1 MLETLRPA
9 EIATPPASFA
19 DALTA
24 VDRAATTAARLRAA
38 ADALHAWGF
47 GRVLLTV
54 RDSSLAPRA
63 VAVAGRRERDSAP
76 DAMQPLP
83 GVVWRQRLPLL
94 QPFARDGLFFLP
106 GSDPWVAREFW
117 ADAPAQTPAP
127 GEWGAL
133 DLIVGLVMGAN
144 GDVLGTALLAESDAT
159 LRPDRDRWF
168 ELFGLLRHLGLRLSH
183 DAVQALAQR
192 RADRLQRLQ
201 EAGATL
207 ARSLDERE
215 IVRELARQVVRA
227 TDADGA
233 MVAAPDL
240 TAGTCRT
247 LARVVG
253 AAERPAE
260 PERPLGDGV
269 IATVAREGRSLRSPE
284 GGRRGDLAASDAWSP
299 LSALDVMGDVVKEL
313 GPPGSVIAVPIM
325 VGIRLLGVLAVHA
338 TESDRFTAEDAEVVA
353 TMATQ
358 AATAL
363 ANAQRYAE
371 SERER
376 RQSEALAEVARAV
389 GESLR
394 PGDVM
399 YLILRHALALLKAEG
414 ACIAL
419 RQDAWM
425 HIVAAS
431 GAAELLAGVHV
442 PIDDSLLGRVAQ
454 QGGQVLSNDLPAHSG
469 AFKPLQRITRI
480 RNTVIAPLTT
490 AQGTIGAIAVLNRA
504 EPCTQAVARIL
515 QRLGDQVSVAIAN
528 ARLFEEVERATRE
541 WKVAFDSVASCL
553 VVLDDARRI
562 ARCNRRLVELCG
574 APDVSA
580 VLGASFPGVL
590 WHDAAAHAATT
601 LIERASA
608 EGAVVRG
615 EVLDDMRGRVFMLTA
630 APHPDGGSMVT
641 VDDVTDER

>member
-1 MLETLRPA
+1 
-9 EIATPPASFA
+9 
-19 DALTA
+19 
-24 VDRAATTAARLRAA
+24 
-38 ADALHAWGF
+38 
-47 GRVLLTV
+47 
-54 RDSSLAPRA
+54 
-63 VAVAGRRERDSAP
+63 
-76 DAMQPLP
+76 MQALP
-83 GVVWRQRLPLL
+83 GVIWRQRLPLL
-94 QPFARDGLFFLP
+94 QAFARDGLFLLP

-117 ADAPAQTPAP
+117 AVGPTPPPAP

-133 DLIVGLVMGAN
+133 DVIVGLVLGAN
-144 GDVLGTALLAESDAT
+144 GEVLGTAMLAESDEA

-168 ELFGLLRHLGLRLSH
+168 EVFGLLRHLGLRLSH
-183 DAVQALAQR
+183 DAVHTLAQR

-215 IVRELARQVVRA
+215 IVRELARLVVRA

-233 MVAAPDL
+233 MVASPDL
-240 TAGTCRT
+240 SAGTCRT
-247 LARVVG
+247 LARFVG
-253 AAERPAE
+253 AAERAAE
-260 PERPLGDGV
+260 AERPLGDGV
-269 IATVAREGRSLRSPE
+269 IATVAREGRVVRSPE
-284 GGRRGDLAASDAWSP
+284 GGRRGDLANGDDWSP

-313 GPPGSVIAVPIM
+313 GPPGAVIAVPIM

-338 TESDRFTAEDAEVVA
+338 TANDRFTAEDAEVVA
-353 TMATQ
+353 TMASQ

-399 YLILRHALALLKAEG
+399 HLILRHALALLKAEG

-419 RQDAWM
+419 RQDSWM
-425 HIVAAS
+425 HIVAGS
-431 GAAELLAGVHV
+431 GAAKLLAGVHV
-442 PIDDSLLGRVAQ
+442 PLDDSLIGRVAQ
-454 QGGQVLSNDLPAHSG
+454 EGGQVLSNDLPAHSG

-490 AQGTIGAIAVLNRA
+490 AQGTIGAIAVLNRV
-504 EPCTQAVARIL
+504 EPFTQADARIL

-574 APDVSA
+574 APDVAS
-580 VLGASFPGVL
+580 VLGGSFPNVL
-590 WHDAAAHAATT
+590 WRDDAARAATL
-601 LIERASA
+601 LIERASV

-615 EVLDDMRGRVFMLTA
+615 EVLDDARGCVFMLTA

>member
-1 MLETLRPA
+1 MLDTLRPA
-9 EIATPPASFA
+9 ETVTPPASFA

-24 VDRAATTAARLRAA
+24 VDRAATASARLRAA

-47 GRVLLTV
+47 GRVLLTL
-54 RDSSLAPRA
+54 RDPSLAPRI
-63 VAVAGRRERDSAP
+63 VAAAGRPDRDAAP

-94 QPFARDGLFFLP
+94 QPFARDGLFLLP

-117 ADAPAQTPAP
+117 ADAPTPAP
-127 GEWGAL
+127 TPDEWGAL
-133 DLIVGLVMGAN
+133 DLIVGLVLGAS
-144 GDVLGTALLAESDAT
+144 GEVLGTALLAESDSRR
-159 LRPDRDRWF
+159 RPDRERWF
-168 ELFGLLRHLGLRLSH
+168 EVFGLLRHLGLRLSH

-201 EAGATL
+201 EAGAAL

-240 TAGTCRT
+240 AGGTCRT

-253 AAERPAE
+253 ATERTVEA
-260 PERPLGDGV
+260 ERPLGDGV
-269 IATVAREGRSLRSPE
+269 IAMVAREGRSVRSPE

-338 TESDRFTAEDAEVVA
+338 TEADRFTAEDAEVVA
-353 TMATQ
+353 TMASQ

-399 YLILRHALALLKAEG
+399 HLILRHALALLKAEG

-419 RQDAWM
+419 RQEQWM
-425 HIVAAS
+425 HIVAGS

-442 PIDDSLLGRVAQ
+442 PLDDSLLGRVAK

-480 RNTVIAPLTT
+480 RSTVIAPLTT

-504 EPCTQAVARIL
+504 DPFTQADARIL

-574 APDVSA
+574 AADVAS
-580 VLGASFPGVL
+580 VLGASFPDVL
-590 WHDAAAHAATT
+590 WHDAAAHAATA
-601 LIERASA
+601 LIARAGT
-608 EGAVVRG
+608 EGSVVRG
-615 EVLDDMRGRVFMLTA
+615 EVLDDVRGRVFMLTA

-641 VDDVTDER
+641 VDDVIDER